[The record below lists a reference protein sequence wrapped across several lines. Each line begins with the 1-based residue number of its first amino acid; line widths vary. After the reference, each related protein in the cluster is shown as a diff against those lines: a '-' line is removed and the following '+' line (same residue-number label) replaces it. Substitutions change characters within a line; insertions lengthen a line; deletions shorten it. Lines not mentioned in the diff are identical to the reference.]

1 MVIQVI
7 EIITPVLDHVYFTW
21 IKDGCFLL
29 YKEYGCKN
37 AYLVFVYAVT
47 GPLERKSGYLIG
59 DCGAKEV
66 KILQE
71 VS

>member
-1 MVIQVI
+1 M
-7 EIITPVLDHVYFTW
+7 
-21 IKDGCFLL
+21 FLL
-29 YKEYGCKN
+29 YKEYGYRD
-37 AYLVFVYAVT
+37 AYLIFVYAVT

-59 DCGAKEV
+59 DCGAKEA